1 MEHGLGSAQYTKTN
15 EACKT
20 KPTRKHGL
28 MHLLYVR
35 IDSSLTS
42 RYPTSLKLETEPQ
55 SHYQLPVPQRITDA
69 GRQGF

>member
-1 MEHGLGSAQYTKTN
+1 
-15 EACKT
+15 
-20 KPTRKHGL
+20 

-42 RYPTSLKLETEPQ
+42 RYPTSLKLQTEPQ
-55 SHYQLPVPQRITDA
+55 SHYQLPIPQRITDA

>member
-35 IDSSLTS
+35 IDSSLS
-42 RYPTSLKLETEPQ
+42 ADQSLFYVLET
-55 SHYQLPVPQRITDA
+55 SN
-69 GRQGF
+69 